1 MVVTRGVTVG
11 FAEVEVNPAGTEVQ
25 LYVFPATGAE
35 PICVLAFRQMA
46 LLAPAA
52 AAGKGLTVTTTLLLF
67 VQPVAVMVSVRV

>member
-35 PICVLAFRQMA
+35 PIWVLEFRQMA
-46 LLAPAA
+46 LLAPALA
-52 AAGKGLTVTTTLLLF
+52 VGEGLTITSTLLLF